1 MFSLLIFVFFGL
13 IVGLIAKALHPGNEP
28 AGFFQTVGIGIAG
41 SFVGGL
47 INWLIGAGGEPFA
60 MSGFVMS
67 IVGGIICCAAWR
79 WYVLKNS
86 SEGPKSF
93 LSGKRL
99 K

>member
-1 MFSLLIFVFFGL
+1 MFSLLIFIFFGL
-13 IVGLIAKALHPGNEP
+13 IVGLIARALHPGDEP
-28 AGFFQTVGIGIAG
+28 AGFLQTLGIGIAG

-47 INWLIGAGGEPFA
+47 INWLLGSSNQPFA

-79 WYVLKNS
+79 WYLLKNS
-86 SEGPKSF
+86 SSGPKSF
-93 LSGKRL
+93 LTGRKI